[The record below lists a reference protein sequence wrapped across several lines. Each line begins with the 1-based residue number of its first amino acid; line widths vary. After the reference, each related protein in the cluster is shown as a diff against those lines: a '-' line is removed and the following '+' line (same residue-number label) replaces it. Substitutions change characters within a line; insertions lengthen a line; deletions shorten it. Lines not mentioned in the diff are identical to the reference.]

1 MATNIGTG
9 PQDIPLNQF
18 LGQMAFMDDVP
29 KKPSFQAVKNNSNH
43 NFTANTRTIIGGWV
57 ENHDDGGMFNATTG
71 VITIPVAGL
80 YWFYCTVMQE
90 RNDNGDFQLSINK
103 NNSTTPYVN
112 TNDLSDSGTT
122 TFQQTHVST
131 IIKCEKGET
140 LDFRVY
146 NSSGTS
152 SYIYRNTYT
161 HCGGYQ
167 IH

>member
-29 KKPSFQAVKNNSNH
+29 KKPSFQAVKNSSNH
-43 NFTANTRTIIGGWV
+43 NFTTNTRTTIAGWV

-71 VITIPVAGL
+71 VITIPVSGL

-90 RNDNGDFQLSINK
+90 RNDNGDFQLSIFK
-103 NNSTTPYVN
+103 NNVLYVN
-112 TNDLSDSGTT
+112 TNDMASDTAH
-122 TFQQTHVST
+122 TFMQTHVST
-131 IIKCEKGET
+131 IIKCEKNDT
-140 LDFRVY
+140 IDFRVY
-146 NSSGTS
+146 NAAGTS
-152 SYIYRNTYT
+152 SYIYRNNYT
-161 HCGGYQ
+161 HCGAYQ

>member
-29 KKPSFQAVKNNSNH
+29 KKPSFQANKNNNNH
-43 NFTANTRTIIGGWV
+43 NFTVNTRTVVAGWDV
-57 ENHDDGGMFNATTG
+57 RHNDGGMFNATTG
-71 VITIPVAGL
+71 VITIPVSGL
-80 YWFYCTVMQE
+80 YWFYFAAMSE
-90 RNDNGDFQLSINK
+90 RNDTGDYQISIHKNGTLW
-103 NNSTTPYVN
+103 VN
-112 TNDLSDSGTT
+112 TNDLSDSATT

-131 IIKCEKGET
+131 IIKCEKGDT
-140 LDFRVY
+140 IDFRGY
-146 NSSGTS
+146 NSSATS
-152 SYIYRNTYT
+152 SYIYRGSYT

>member
-1 MATNIGTG
+1 MATNIGTE

-29 KKPSFQAVKNNSNH
+29 KKPSFQAIKDNNNH
-43 NFTANTRTIIGGWV
+43 NFTANTRTIIPGWV

-71 VITIPVAGL
+71 IIQITVPGL

-90 RNDNGDFQLSINK
+90 RNDSGDFQLSIFK
-103 NNSTTPYVN
+103 NGTLHVN

-131 IIKCEKGET
+131 IIKCEKGDVI
-140 LDFRVY
+140 DFRVY
-146 NSSGTS
+146 NSSATS
-152 SYIYRNTYT
+152 SYIYRNSYT

>member
-29 KKPSFQAVKNNSNH
+29 KKPSFQAVKNSSNH
-43 NFTANTRTIIGGWV
+43 NFVSNTRTIIQGWV

-71 VITIPVAGL
+71 LIQIPVTGL
-80 YWFYCTVMQE
+80 YWIYCSVMQE
-90 RNDNGDFQLSINK
+90 RNDNGDFQLSIFK
-103 NNSTTPYVN
+103 NGSLYVN
-112 TNDLSDSGTT
+112 TNDLHDSGTT
-122 TFQQTHVST
+122 TFMQTHLST
-131 IIKCEKGET
+131 IIKCEEGDT
-140 LDFRVY
+140 VDFRVY

-152 SYIYRNTYT
+152 SYIYRSTYT

>member
-29 KKPSFQAVKNNSNH
+29 KKPSFQANKNNSNH
-43 NFTANTRTIIGGWV
+43 NFTSNTRTIVAGWV
-57 ENHDDGGMFNATTG
+57 ERHDDGGMFNATTG
-71 VITIPVAGL
+71 VITIPVSGL
-80 YWFYCTVMQE
+80 YWFYCSVMQE
-90 RNDNGDFQLSINK
+90 RNDNGDFQLSIFK
-103 NNSTTPYVN
+103 NNVLHVN

-131 IIKCEKGET
+131 IIKCEKDDT
-140 LDFRVY
+140 IDFRVY

-152 SYIYRNTYT
+152 SYIYRNAYT